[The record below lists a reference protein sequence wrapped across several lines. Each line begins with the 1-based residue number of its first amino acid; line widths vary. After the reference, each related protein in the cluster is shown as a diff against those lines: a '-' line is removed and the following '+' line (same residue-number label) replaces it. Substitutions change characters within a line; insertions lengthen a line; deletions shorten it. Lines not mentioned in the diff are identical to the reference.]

1 MAEINQAQLGK
12 IAGLKRQAIYNAVRR
27 GQIIINSAKM
37 VDTQNKTNSEWLMTH
52 GITQQKID
60 QFLSEIQENEKPKQE
75 SQPGSNPNPRNQRKQ
90 LEKPI
95 DIRSDKNQPQTRYVN
110 GGSEVEEMDFESI
123 TGLPSR
129 MMSLTIKE
137 LVMKYG
143 GPMMLDQWSKI
154 LQRLMMSEEKDIK
167 AQERR
172 QELIEKDFV
181 VSQVFSYLSVLSD
194 NLFDLAES
202 KTDIIISAANADPEK
217 AKKTVRDMLLKDFST
232 IINNTKRSVNNSI
245 KNLKNRYDRDDEN
258 EKDM

>member
-75 SQPGSNPNPRNQRKQ
+75 SQPRSNPNLRNQRQQ

-95 DIRSDKNQPQTRYVN
+95 DIRSDKNQPQTRFIN
-110 GGSEVEEMDFESI
+110 GGSEVEEMDFETI

-129 MMSLTIKE
+129 MMGMTIKE
-137 LVMKYG
+137 LVIKYG
-143 GPMMLDQWSKI
+143 GPMMLDQFSKI
-154 LQRLMMSEEKDIK
+154 LQRLMTADEKDQKI
-167 AQERR
+167 QERR

-181 VSQVFSYLSVLSD
+181 ISGVFSYLNILSD

-202 KTDIIISAANADPEK
+202 KTDLIVAAVKADEEK
-217 AKKTVRDMLLKDFST
+217 AKKTIRDMLLKDFSK
-232 IINNTKRSVNNSI
+232 IIKNTKRSIDNSMRNMRS
-245 KNLKNRYDRDDEN
+245 KYDKADDATTE
-258 EKDM
+258 